1 MSAAPWHCAR
11 KDRGWVTYC
20 GLDLQ
25 HRVSPSRGR
34 EFKWHADRNTFLY
47 ERGRKCATCT
57 AAAKREKEQ
66 ETARPAGAV
75 LEVSR

>member
-1 MSAAPWHCAR
+1 MTAPWHCAR
-11 KDRGWVTYC
+11 KNQGWITYC

-25 HRVSPSRGR
+25 HRVSPSRRR
-34 EFKWHADRNTFLY
+34 EFRHHADRNTFLY

-66 ETARPAGAV
+66 EARAAV
-75 LEVSR
+75 AA